1 MNFSYYQSLLILP
14 KLSAWIILIWNLR
27 VVKEV
32 EKRSMIDYRWMRVT
46 LDTFYTWYASVTT
59 WTSLAS
65 SQHYYAVVSKDH
77 VCCVK
82 IDRYMGSSIL
92 LLQLTVMFRL
102 ERDCP
107 AAIQSHSVF
116 DRQVS
121 VSVFT
126 LAVVS
131 VAHSEE
137 NSLWR
142 LWDRTGIE
150 VVFFDWLC
158 KSKVW

>member
-46 LDTFYTWYASVTT
+46 LSHWILPFYTWYVSVTT

-77 VCCVK
+77 VCCLK
-82 IDRYMGSSIL
+82 IDRYIGSSTIIITTYRDV
-92 LLQLTVMFRL
+92 QDWKRL
-102 ERDCP
+102 
-107 AAIQSHSVF
+107 SSGHSVAF
-116 DRQVS
+116 GIRPS
-121 VSVFT
+121 NFCFGFHFGSCFCSPFGGKFT
-126 LAVVS
+126 LKTLRS
-131 VAHSEE
+131 HRSRF
-137 NSLWR
+137 LR
-142 LWDRTGIE
+142 LT
-150 VVFFDWLC
+150 LQ
-158 KSKVW
+158 K